1 MRTII
6 EAREARPGGVTV
18 VVGGVIPPEDYPFLR
33 EAGVAAI
40 FEPGTDVLE
49 AAFAVP
55 DQIEGRLT
63 DR

>member
-6 EAREARPGGVTV
+6 EALEARPGGVTV
-18 VVGGVIPPEDYPFLR
+18 GGGGVIPPEDYPFLR

-40 FEPGTDVLE
+40 FGSGTDVLE
-49 AAFAVP
+49 AAFAVL